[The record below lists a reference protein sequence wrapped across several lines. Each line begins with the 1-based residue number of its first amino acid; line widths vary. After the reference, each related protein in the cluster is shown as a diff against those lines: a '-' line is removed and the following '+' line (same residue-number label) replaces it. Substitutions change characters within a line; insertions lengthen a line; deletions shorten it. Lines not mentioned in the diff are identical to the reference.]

1 MDMDMIYKA
10 NNSLVDV
17 RPPESGKYT
26 KEQLERIVE
35 GPFRLYFLNDQRIL
49 VARVFSLY
57 EPAKLNLL
65 ATCLTARAGY
75 REVIV
80 GDVLV
85 CPRERYELE

>member
-26 KEQLERIVE
+26 KEQLELIVE
-35 GPFRLYFLNDQRIL
+35 GPFKLYLLSDTRIM
-49 VARVFSLY
+49 VARVFSY
-57 EPAKLNLL
+57 CETARLNLI

-75 REVIV
+75 REIIM
-80 GDVLV
+80 GNALV
-85 CPRERYELE
+85 CHKEHIYDE